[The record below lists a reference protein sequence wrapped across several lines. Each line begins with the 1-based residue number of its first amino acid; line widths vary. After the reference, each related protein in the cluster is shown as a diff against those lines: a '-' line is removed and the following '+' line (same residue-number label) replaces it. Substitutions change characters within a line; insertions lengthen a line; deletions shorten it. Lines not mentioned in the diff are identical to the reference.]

1 MANKSKLLKIA
12 ITVIAVAVPFGLV
25 SIGGYYAYK
34 KYKENK
40 EKNLA
45 KEEAELID
53 NEETKE

>member
-34 KYKENK
+34 KYKESK

-45 KEEAELID
+45 KEDAKIIV
-53 NEETKE
+53 NEESKD